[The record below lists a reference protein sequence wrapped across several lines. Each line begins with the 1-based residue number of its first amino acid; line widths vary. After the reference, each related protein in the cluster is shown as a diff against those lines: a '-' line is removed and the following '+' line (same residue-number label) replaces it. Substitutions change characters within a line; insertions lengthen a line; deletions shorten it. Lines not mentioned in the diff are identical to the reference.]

1 MIHPLRSCMRDL
13 YRRLTNS
20 TRDQPGR
27 PVDLDGPTQWRP
39 ALPVQLGE
47 YRAVRL
53 AARNGAG
60 TLYRS
65 HRVGFNNSPGPR
77 PRSGMRVAL

>member
-1 MIHPLRSCMRDL
+1 MIHPLWSRMRDL
-13 YRRLTNS
+13 CRRLTNS

-27 PVDLDGPTQWRP
+27 HVDLEGPTEWRP

-77 PRSGMRVAL
+77 VRSGMRVAL